1 MKNIKIFSFG
11 FILSFISVLILF
23 NFVNMKNNKVEKME
37 VKNYIKDKVHSSSYS
52 YSEIK
57 KLKEF
62 YDNNDIFG
70 YIYIPKIVEYPFVKT
85 NNNEYYINHNLYHE
99 IDNVGVPF
107 IDYRT
112 LVTDKQLLIYGY
124 NLCKYKAPFSD
135 LENYYNEDFYKENK
149 YIYLKVQDTINKYEI
164 FSAYIET
171 YNYDYYKEKNKSNN
185 EWFNY
190 INYLKNKSWY
200 NTDIDLNNS
209 DQILIIKT
217 VSNLE
222 EYKNYENKYL
232 MLIARK
238 I

>member
-11 FILSFISVLILF
+11 FILSFISVLIFF

-85 NNNEYYINHNLYHE
+85 NNNEYYINHNLYHQ

-124 NLCKYKAPFSD
+124 NLCKYKAPFSN
-135 LENYYNEDFYKENK
+135 LESYYNEDFYKENK

-164 FSAYIET
+164 FSVYVESF
-171 YNYDYYKEKNKSNN
+171 YYDYFK
-185 EWFNY
+185 
-190 INYLKNKSWY
+190 
-200 NTDIDLNNS
+200 
-209 DQILIIKT
+209 
-217 VSNLE
+217 
-222 EYKNYENKYL
+222 
-232 MLIARK
+232 
-238 I
+238 